1 MRKRTHQAALT
12 AVGAVI
18 GAGFASGREI
28 VSFFSQ
34 YGRMSWLG
42 IGTAVAVIFAM
53 AMGCLHAPGIA
64 GMPASWKGRWRGR
77 VWRGMFGMLMLATGG
92 AMLAGGGEV
101 IALVHPGRLAWA
113 AGTGATLLL
122 SVMMARHGLGGS
134 AWVSGIMAGILL
146 LLLGIGST
154 LPVQPAMVHD
164 ANPARSILQG
174 ACYAG
179 FNMALASP
187 GLAEASAGLNDREKR
202 RCALLMTGMLAALL
216 ALGNGVMLRRGAD
229 QRYAMPLL
237 QMSLHLGVLGRGLC
251 CGGMYLAV
259 LTTACAALR
268 GLWLLLP
275 QKRWARIAAVG
286 GMFLCA
292 MTGFTGMV
300 EVVYPVLGGGCLV
313 LLVAAWGTKIEKNA

>member
-1 MRKRTHQAALT
+1 MRKRMHQAALT

-53 AMGCLHAPGIA
+53 AMGCLRAPGIA
-64 GMPASWKGRWRGR
+64 GMPASWKGRWQGR

-101 IALVHPGRLAWA
+101 IALVHPGRLVWA

-122 SVMMARHGLGGS
+122 SVMMARRGLGGS

-154 LPVQPAMVHD
+154 LPVQPAMVQGVS
-164 ANPARSILQG
+164 PARSILQG

-187 GLAEASAGLNDREKR
+187 GLADASAGLNSREKR

-259 LTTACAALR
+259 LTTACAAMR
-268 GLWLLLP
+268 GLWLLLT
-275 QKRWARIAAVG
+275 QGRWARIGAVG
-286 GMFLCA
+286 GMLLCA
-292 MTGFTGMV
+292 MAGFNGIV
-300 EVVYPVLGGGCLV
+300 EVVYPVLGGGCLL
-313 LLVAAWGTKIEKNA
+313 LLVTAWGTKIEKNA